1 MYFDTSF
8 VLTKNMTALF
18 SHCALLPVDINN
30 LAGDILCD

>member
-1 MYFDTSF
+1 MYLDTSF
-8 VLTKNMTALF
+8 VLTINMTPIF